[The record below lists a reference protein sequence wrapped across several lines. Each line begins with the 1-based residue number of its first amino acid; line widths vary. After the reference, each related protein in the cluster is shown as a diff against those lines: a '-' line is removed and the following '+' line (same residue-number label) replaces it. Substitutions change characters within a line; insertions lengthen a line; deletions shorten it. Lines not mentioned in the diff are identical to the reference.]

1 MKTLQFILSA
11 LTLVCLLSCT
21 NDLSESILE
30 ENTINIES
38 KNSSM
43 DLLGS
48 NPGMAYEISRLRKS
62 MGGIN
67 TISDAFNAGY
77 QNLVTSDFNP
87 SGYFNGMGYHLLN
100 PAFVDGTFD
109 AANPEALMI
118 FCDGKGNY
126 EVVGVEYIVV
136 GISPLDCPDGEDCA
150 PEGFPGASDV
160 WSWNEVFNVWTLH
173 AWVKWNNPDGFFNAM
188 NPEIGPEESCGIPP
202 LLAEIN
208 SLNKSLEGIITKED
222 AEEAGWNIPLTPYIP
237 GMGYHL
243 GNGAY
248 LGDGEFNVNEPEAL
262 LLACNEEGDYVVVGA
277 EYIVDMANME
287 KPNKPP
293 QGYTGDADHWE
304 IVGGNLWT
312 LHAWIRIPN
321 SEGFFNPTNSQIPNT
336 DPCGGI

>member
-1 MKTLQFILSA
+1 MKTLQILLSA
-11 LTLVCLLSCT
+11 LSLVCLLACT
-21 NDLSESILE
+21 NDLNE
-30 ENTINIES
+30 EFAPIDAS
-38 KNSSM
+38 AKNSSQKPNM
-43 DLLGS
+43 GFLGS
-48 NPGMAYEISRLRKS
+48 DPAIAHEISQLRKF

-67 TISDAFNAGY
+67 NLSDAWDAGY
-77 QNLVTSDFNP
+77 QTLVTSTNNP

-100 PAFVDGTFD
+100 PFLLDDTFD
-109 AANPEALMI
+109 AAHPEAIMI
-118 FCDGKGNY
+118 FCDQNGNY
-126 EVVGVEYIVV
+126 DTVGVEYIVT
-136 GISPLDCPDGEDCA
+136 GTSPAECKEEDCA
-150 PEGFPGASDV
+150 PEGFPGDSDV
-160 WSWNEVFNVWTLH
+160 WAWNEVFGVWTLH
-173 AWVKWNNPDGFFNAM
+173 AWVKLKNPNGFFSAM

-208 SLNKSLEGIITKED
+208 SLNQSLEGIITIED
-222 AEEAGWNIPLTPYIP
+222 AKEAGWNIPLTPYIS

-262 LLACNEEGDYVVVGA
+262 LVACNEEGDYVVVGA

-287 KPNKPP
+287 QPNKPP

-312 LHAWIRIPN
+312 LHAWIRTPN